1 MGNQILDGVKIVSLE
16 TSVSG
21 PFSSVLLADFGAEVI
36 KIEMPNRGDIARR
49 WDTVANGQSGYFVN
63 LNRNK
68 KSIELDLKSSADIE
82 ILLNL
87 IREADVFIENYK
99 PDAIEKF
106 GLTYE
111 RLSKINSKLIY
122 CGISG
127 YGKDGPYRNEP
138 AYDPLI
144 QAESGLVSLTGTE
157 KEPAKVGV
165 SVCDLTT
172 GLYSAMAISL
182 ALLNREKTGKGA
194 EIDMSMF
201 ECAMSLLLPYPM
213 YYWYRG
219 QVPKRRG
226 MKHAIIVPSGAYF
239 TQDKKYVAFSIDRDD
254 EWKKFCN
261 DVLEHPKL
269 ANDSRFLT
277 NEKRQQNRTE
287 MEIALDAV
295 FQTGTQEKWLS
306 RLKAAKIAC
315 SRVNDLSEVVTHPQ
329 TLFRKFISEVQTEAG
344 PVKYLGN
351 PIRIAGFPPLSN
363 PVPSLGQNNDEIRQR
378 VHMKSWH
385 TD

>member
-1 MGNQILDGVKIVSLE
+1 MGKQILDGVKIVSLE

-36 KIEMPNRGDIARR
+36 KVEMPNRGDIARR

-68 KSIELDLKSSADIE
+68 KSIELDLKSAADIE
-82 ILLNL
+82 ILLDL
-87 IREADVFIENYK
+87 IRDADVFIENYK

-127 YGKDGPYRNEP
+127 YGKDGPYKNEP

-261 DVLEHPKL
+261 DVLEHPEL
-269 ANDSRFLT
+269 ASDQRFLT
-277 NEKRQQNRTE
+277 NEKRQQNRME
-287 MEIALDAV
+287 METALDAI

-306 RLKAAKIAC
+306 RLKVAKIAC
-315 SRVNDLSEVVTHPQ
+315 SRVNDLSDVVIHPQ
-329 TLFRKFISEVQTEAG
+329 TLYRKFISEVQTEAG
-344 PVKYLGN
+344 SVKYLGN
-351 PIRIAGFPPLSN
+351 PIRIAGYPPLSN

-378 VHMKSWH
+378 VRSKS
-385 TD
+385 

>member
-1 MGNQILDGVKIVSLE
+1 MTKQILDGVKIVALE

-36 KIEMPNRGDIARR
+36 KIEMPERGDIARR
-49 WDTVANGQSGYFVN
+49 WDTVAKGQSGYFVS

-68 KSIELDLKSSADIE
+68 KSVEIDLKSPEDIA
-82 ILLNL
+82 ILLDL
-87 IREADVFIENYK
+87 IRQADVFIENYK

-111 RLSKINSKLIY
+111 RLSKLNSKLIY

-127 YGKDGPYRNEP
+127 YGKSGPYKNEP

-157 KEPAKVGV
+157 SEPAKIGV
-165 SVCDLTT
+165 SICDLTT
-172 GLYSAMAISL
+172 GLYSALAITL
-182 ALLNREKTGKGA
+182 ALFNREKTGRGA

-201 ECAMSLLLPYPM
+201 ECAMSLLLPYPL

-226 MKHAIIVPSGAYF
+226 LKHAIIVPSGGYL
-239 TQDKKYVAFSIDRDD
+239 TQDNKYIAFSVDRED
-254 EWKKFCN
+254 EWKKFCIE
-261 DVLEHPKL
+261 VLEHPEL
-269 ANDSRFLT
+269 ASDPRFLT

-287 MEIALDAV
+287 LESTLDSI
-295 FQTGTQEKWLS
+295 FKTGSQEEWLS
-306 RLKAAKIAC
+306 KLRSAKIAC

-329 TLFRKFISEVQTEAG
+329 TMYRKFISEVETPAG
-344 PVKYLGN
+344 RVKYLGN
-351 PIRIAGFPPLSN
+351 PIRIEGFPPLSN
-363 PVPSLGQNNDEIRQR
+363 PVPELGRDNGSVKRRARPE
-378 VHMKSWH
+378 KE
-385 TD
+385 

>member
-1 MGNQILDGVKIVSLE
+1 MSDQILTGVKIVALE

-36 KIEMPNRGDIARR
+36 KIEMPKRGDIARK

-68 KSIELDLKSSADIE
+68 KSVEIDLKSQADME
-82 ILLNL
+82 ILYEL
-87 IREADVFIENYK
+87 IRNSDVFLENNR

-111 RLSKINSKLIY
+111 RLSKINPKLIY

-127 YGKDGPYRNEP
+127 YGKNGPYKNEP

-157 KEPAKVGV
+157 KEPAKIGV
-165 SVCDLTT
+165 SACDLTT
-172 GLYSAMAISL
+172 GLYSAFAISL
-182 ALLNREKTGKGA
+182 ALYNREKTGLGA

-201 ECAMSLLLPYPM
+201 ECAMSLLLPYPL

-226 MKHAIIVPSGAYF
+226 MKHAIIVPSGAYL
-239 TQDKKYVAFSIDRDD
+239 TKDDKFVALSVDRED
-254 EWKKFCN
+254 EWLKFCEE
-261 DVLEHPKL
+261 VLERPEL
-269 ANDSRFLT
+269 ANDHKFSM
-277 NEKRQQNRTE
+277 NE
-287 MEIALDAV
+287 
-295 FQTGTQEKWLS
+295 G
-306 RLKAAKIAC
+306 
-315 SRVNDLSEVVTHPQ
+315 
-329 TLFRKFISEVQTEAG
+329 
-344 PVKYLGN
+344 
-351 PIRIAGFPPLSN
+351 
-363 PVPSLGQNNDEIRQR
+363 RQR
-378 VHMKSWH
+378 NRNELEAILDGIFAS
-385 TD
+385 